1 MSGSRTSAMGRV
13 VRAVKVIDRPTATDR
28 ELLCRFLREN
38 DQGAF
43 ETLVKRHTSMVL
55 GVCRRALPTVQD
67 AEDACQATFLVL
79 ANRAKDGRWQE
90 SVANWLYTTARKVA
104 RNARV
109 AAERRARRESGAAV
123 HEAVE
128 PVDRMTGRELLA
140 ALDAALSSLP
150 PRYREPLV
158 LCYLEGLTHQ
168 EAATRLGVPLGTL
181 HTRIDRARKR
191 LHEVLTKAGCTL
203 GAGLLTLLVSSP
215 AGASSPR
222 LVKSILSTV
231 SGSAPVAVGELA
243 KGVAMNGVF
252 KKTVIAIVTVIGIA
266 AMGVGLGSAGSSAV
280 GRPQPAAAAE
290 PVNANPVTASQE
302 KTEKPNEAPVSGRVL
317 GVDGK
322 PFAGAELLLVREGN
336 KPKKLGISGPDGR
349 FTFTAPRGEK
359 WVNLIARAVGVGI
372 DFVDLGRIALTA
384 EVELRLVK
392 DCPIRGRIVDTQGKA
407 VVGAKVQVRHVGVYG
422 DNNLIPF
429 LDEWKTRSPH
439 SGLPNGTKQ
448 VSDDELFL
456 STTTDKDGR
465 FTVAGTG
472 TERLVEL
479 RISGAGVAAEQL
491 WVVNRPGFDP
501 KPYNQATEDKLT
513 MPFAF
518 GPRWLLYGPE
528 PAVVAEAEKP
538 IRGVVKDKDT
548 GKPRAGVKVT
558 LSRYGEDL
566 ASIILSATTDSE
578 GRYEIHSARK
588 SKAYMVEVTS
598 DTASGHMAAQGRA
611 DDVAGYEP
619 ITIDLAVKK
628 GVIVTGR
635 VIDKG
640 TGKPIPGHV
649 RTDALNANPYVKEY
663 PEYESSAWMKSEST
677 GPDGTFR
684 TVAFPGAV
692 ILMGGPD
699 TSRMPDGTL
708 AWYRYK
714 PVAADPKYPDFF
726 AMNSG
731 LGPAYFGVDGAI
743 RPMQGIACKVLE
755 IKAGTATVEQD
766 LIVEPAT
773 ELPVKIRDAEG
784 KPVNGVWA
792 TGIGSYDWDRPVEVK
807 GDTTSAYHLE
817 GKPRLMVFYEPSR
830 KLFGTLNL
838 KGNEKEAVTVKL
850 GTGGSVKGQ
859 LIGTDGKPMAGVAIS
874 LHHRVRPVDEVHEYV
889 HRARPVET
897 DVEGKF
903 HIDDIVPGI
912 KFELSFSRGNQ
923 QFELTTAANLT
934 AEPGKAIDAGELKPK
949 PKAQRGE

>member
-1 MSGSRTSAMGRV
+1 
-13 VRAVKVIDRPTATDR
+13 
-28 ELLCRFLREN
+28 
-38 DQGAF
+38 
-43 ETLVKRHTSMVL
+43 
-55 GVCRRALPTVQD
+55 
-67 AEDACQATFLVL
+67 
-79 ANRAKDGRWQE
+79 
-90 SVANWLYTTARKVA
+90 
-104 RNARV
+104 
-109 AAERRARRESGAAV
+109 V

-158 LCYLEGLTHQ
+158 LCYLEGLTHK

-181 HTRIDRARKR
+181 HTCVDRARKR
-191 LHEVLTKAGCTL
+191 LHEVLTKAGCTM

-231 SGSAPVAVGELA
+231 SGSVPAAVGELA

-252 KKTVIAIVTVIGIA
+252 KKTVMAIVTVIGIT
-266 AMGVGLGSAGSSAV
+266 AMNIGLGSAGSSAV
-280 GRPQPAAAAE
+280 GWPQATTTTVAANPSQAATE
-290 PVNANPVTASQE
+290 PVDAKRTTTGLE
-302 KTEKPNEAPVSGRVL
+302 KDEKPKESPVSGRVL

-322 PFAGAELLLVREGN
+322 PFAGAELLLVGKGD

-349 FTFTAPRGEK
+349 FTVTAPRGEK
-359 WVNLIARAVGVGI
+359 WANLIARADEFGI
-372 DFVDLGRIALTA
+372 DFVDLGRIPLTA
-384 EVELRLVK
+384 EVELQLAK
-392 DCPIRGRIVDTQGKA
+392 DNAIRGRIVDTQGKPVA
-407 VVGAKVQVRHVGVYG
+407 DATVQIRSVNIHG
-422 DNNLIPF
+422 NNLDPF
-429 LDEWKTRSPH
+429 LTEWKIRNPH
-439 SGLPNGTKQ
+439 YGLPNGTKRIA
-448 VSDDELFL
+448 DDSLFPPAM
-456 STTTDKDGR
+456 TDKNGR
-465 FTVAGTG
+465 FAIAGTG
-472 TERLVEL
+472 SERLVEL
-479 RISGAGVAAEQL
+479 RVSGAAIAAEEM
-491 WVVNRPGFDP
+491 WVVNRPEFDP

-513 MPFAF
+513 MPFAV
-518 GPRWLLYGPE
+518 GPRWMLYGPE
-528 PAVVAEAEKP
+528 PAMFVETEKP

-558 LSRYGEDL
+558 LSRYGDDI
-566 ASIILSATTDSE
+566 ASIMLSATTDSE
-578 GRYEIHSARK
+578 GRYEIHGARK
-588 SKAYMVEVTS
+588 SKAYMVEVAS

-619 ITIDLAVKK
+619 ITIDLTVKR

-640 TGKPIPGHV
+640 TGKPIPGFV
-649 RTDALNANPYVKEY
+649 MTNALNANPYVKEY
-663 PEYESSAWMKSEST
+663 PEYESSVWMKGEST

-692 ILMGGPD
+692 VLMGGPEI
-699 TSRMPDGTL
+699 SRLPEGMLG
-708 AWYRYK
+708 WYRYK
-714 PVAADPKYPDFF
+714 PIAADPKYPNFF

-731 LGPAYFGVDGAI
+731 LGSAYFGVDGVI
-743 RPMQGIACKVLE
+743 RPLQGTACKVLE

-773 ELPVKIRDAEG
+773 ELLVKIRDAEG

-792 TGIGSYDWDRPVEVK
+792 TGIGSYDWHRPVEVK

-838 KGNEKEAVTVKL
+838 KGDEKDAVTVTL

-859 LIGTDGKPMAGVAIS
+859 VIGADGKPVAGVAIS
-874 LHHRVRPVDEVHEYV
+874 LHHRVRPVDEIHDYV
-889 HRARPVET
+889 HRARLVET

-903 HIDDIVPGI
+903 RIDDIVPGI
-912 KFELSFSRGNQ
+912 KFELSFSRGKQ
-923 QFELTTAANLT
+923 QFELTTTANLT
-934 AEPGKAIDAGELKPK
+934 AEPGKAIDAGELKLK
-949 PKAQRGE
+949 SKAQRGE